1 MPSDIAL
8 NNQNAAG
15 QTGDGVVIGGA
26 TYAIATDWGA
36 GGGTGFTATHVQIV
50 KPAWG
55 DNYNSYRVSKV
66 KPLPVQIFDGI
77 QGTTGALIDSAT
89 NALKIT
95 GGVNINQQLEIAG
108 TRMDGTKRPHV
119 TSIIQV
125 VGPTFGVCGPTAYGA
140 GRINPEHFAPV
151 KVTGSVQ
158 GYTGMY
164 PVSITFGGGLEK
176 AKPEIGGP
184 GQIRSLYGGPLAY
197 TGATGYYLTT
207 SNRRT
212 RARHI
217 DTVSVQGM
225 HHGTPVGITGTTGGL
240 RIRKLRYPANGVPSS
255 LETGHASL
263 ADGDRVG
270 IIGILGATAV
280 EVTGGVVINSM
291 AAGSSFEIRDL
302 SYGRDSIAVGSIDG
316 TTAAQFKLLGSN
328 NQPIGA
334 SGEALMVA
342 IDNGTFS
349 GTVNLSTNVYVR
361 NATGGAETALKVRG
375 VTSEH
380 ITVIGPLSGGA
391 LEVAS
396 PSGLNTRN
404 LASATDQVG
413 LGGDALNKLNAIYT
427 FVAQAR
433 TDISN
438 IHEEVGTRFSQGKP
452 DNINYYAS
460 ELKRILDIDSREG
473 SYGGLT
479 GPNSNPDIPYGKN
492 VYVQESIQPSNL
504 LGYTVTLSNIPR
516 AIGSTKV
523 FAGVNLQADPSNTGN
538 VTISSGSSSSA
549 GKGYVL
555 EPGDSVFIQIDNLNK
570 IYGSVSGPGRQR
582 LNILGS

>member
-8 NNQNAAG
+8 NNQNNAG

-55 DNYNSYRVSKV
+55 DNYNTYRVSKV

-95 GGVNINQQLEIAG
+95 GGVNINQKIEIAG

-151 KVTGSVQ
+151 KVTGSIQ

-212 RARHI
+212 LARHI
-217 DTVSVQGM
+217 DTVAIQGM

-240 RIRKLRYPANGVPSS
+240 RIRKLRYPANGVRSS
-255 LETGHASL
+255 LETGPASL

-270 IIGILGATAV
+270 IIGIAGATAV

-302 SYGRDSIAVGSIDG
+302 SYGRDSIAIGSIDG

-328 NQPIGA
+328 NKPIGA

-361 NATGGAETALKVRG
+361 NATGDTLKIKG
-375 VTSEH
+375 VTANE
-380 ITVIGPLSGGA
+380 VVVKGPLQGGA

-396 PSGLNTRN
+396 PSGLNIRN

-413 LGGDALNKLNAIYT
+413 LGGDALNKINDIYSK
-427 FVAQAR
+427 VISIR
-433 TDISN
+433 TNTSIMSDRLTLINSRVSDIEKV
-438 IHEEVGTRFSQGKP
+438 IE
-452 DNINYYAS
+452 INHT
-460 ELKRILDIDSREG
+460 EG

-479 GPNSNPDIPYGKN
+479 GPNSNPDIPYGRN

-504 LGYTVTLSNIPR
+504 LGYTVSLTNTPK
-516 AIGSTKV
+516 AIGSAKV
-523 FAGVNLQADPSNTGN
+523 YAGVNLQADPANTGN
-538 VTISSGSSSSA
+538 VTISSGSAVST
-549 GKGYVL
+549 KGYVL
-555 EPGDSVFIQIDNLNK
+555 EPGDSVFIQIDSLSK
-570 IYGSVSGPGRQR
+570 IYASINGPGRQR

>member
-212 RARHI
+212 LARHI

-413 LGGDALNKLNAIYT
+413 LGGDALNKINDIYSK
-427 FVAQAR
+427 VISIR
-433 TDISN
+433 TNTSIMSDRLTLINSRVSDIEKV
-438 IHEEVGTRFSQGKP
+438 IE
-452 DNINYYAS
+452 INHT
-460 ELKRILDIDSREG
+460 EG

-479 GPNSNPDIPYGKN
+479 GPNSNPDIPYGRN

-538 VTISSGSSSSA
+538 VTISSGSSSA
-549 GKGYVL
+549 DKGYVL

>member
-212 RARHI
+212 LARHI

-413 LGGDALNKLNAIYT
+413 LGGDALNKINDIYSK
-427 FVAQAR
+427 VISIR
-433 TDISN
+433 TNTSIMSDRLTLINSRVSDIEKV
-438 IHEEVGTRFSQGKP
+438 IE
-452 DNINYYAS
+452 INHT
-460 ELKRILDIDSREG
+460 EG

-479 GPNSNPDIPYGKN
+479 GPYGRN

-538 VTISSGSSSSA
+538 VTISSGSSSA
-549 GKGYVL
+549 DKGYVL

>member
-8 NNQNAAG
+8 NNQNNAG

-55 DNYNSYRVSKV
+55 DNYNTYRVSKV

-95 GGVNINQQLEIAG
+95 GGVNINQKIEIAG

-151 KVTGSVQ
+151 KVTGSIQ

-212 RARHI
+212 LARHI
-217 DTVSVQGM
+217 DTVAIQGM

-240 RIRKLRYPANGVPSS
+240 RIRKLRYPANGVRSS
-255 LETGHASL
+255 LETGPASL

-270 IIGILGATAV
+270 IIGIAGATAV

-302 SYGRDSIAVGSIDG
+302 SYGRDSIAIGSIDG

-328 NQPIGA
+328 NKPIGA

-361 NATGGAETALKVRG
+361 NATGDTLKIKG
-375 VTSEH
+375 VTANE
-380 ITVIGPLSGGA
+380 VVVKGPLQGGA

-396 PSGLNTRN
+396 PSGLNIRN

-413 LGGDALNKLNAIYT
+413 LGGDALNKINDIYSK
-427 FVAQAR
+427 VISIR
-433 TDISN
+433 TNTSIMSDRLTLINSRVSDIEKV
-438 IHEEVGTRFSQGKP
+438 IE
-452 DNINYYAS
+452 INHT
-460 ELKRILDIDSREG
+460 EG

-479 GPNSNPDIPYGKN
+479 GPNSNPDIPYGRN

-504 LGYTVTLSNIPR
+504 LGYTVSLTNTPK
-516 AIGSTKV
+516 AIGSAKV
-523 FAGVNLQADPSNTGN
+523 YAGVNLQADPANTGN
-538 VTISSGSSSSA
+538 VTISSGSAVST
-549 GKGYVL
+549 KGYVL
-555 EPGDSVFIQIDNLNK
+555 EPGDSVFIQIDSLSK
-570 IYGSVSGPGRQR
+570 IYASVNGPGRQR